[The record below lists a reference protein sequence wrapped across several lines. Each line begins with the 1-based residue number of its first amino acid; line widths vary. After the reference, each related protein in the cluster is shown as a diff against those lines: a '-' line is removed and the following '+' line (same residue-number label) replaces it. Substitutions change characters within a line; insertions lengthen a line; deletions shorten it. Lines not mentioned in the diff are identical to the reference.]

1 MNMNEYKAFV
11 DLAITED
18 GLFECNVFDNTN
30 RDQYQFAECLD
41 DEFLNQVEIGTFEEA
56 EELIDELI
64 EIGEIDEEDSQVS
77 KMKALM
83 VIIRALDAGNR
94 VTSINYQVEY
104 DESLIFLIK

>member
-30 RDQYQFAECLD
+30 RDQYQFAGYLD
-41 DEFLNQVEIGTFEEA
+41 DQFLNQVQIRTIGQA
-56 EELIDELI
+56 EELIDELL
-64 EIGEIDEEDSQVS
+64 EIGEIDEADSEAL

-83 VIIRALDAGNR
+83 VIKRALDAGNR
-94 VTSINYQVEY
+94 VISINYQVEY

>member
-18 GLFECNVFDNTN
+18 GLFECNVFDGTN
-30 RDQYQFAECLD
+30 RDQYQYAECLD
-41 DEFLNQVEIGTFEEA
+41 DEFLNQVKIDTLEEA

-64 EIGEIDEEDSQVS
+64 EIGELDEADSEEH
-77 KMKALM
+77 KIKALE
-83 VIIRALDAGNR
+83 VIKQALDAGDS
-94 VTSINYQVEY
+94 VISINYQVEY